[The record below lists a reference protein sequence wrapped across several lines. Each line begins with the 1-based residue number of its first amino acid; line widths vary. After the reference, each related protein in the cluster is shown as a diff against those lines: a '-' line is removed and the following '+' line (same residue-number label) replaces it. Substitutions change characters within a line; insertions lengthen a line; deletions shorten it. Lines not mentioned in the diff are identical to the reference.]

1 MTAFPKTFGMPLM
14 PLIDAVLVFD
24 ASHADE
30 TGTYAIYS
38 IDSAANE
45 RFKQASGT

>member
-1 MTAFPKTFGMPLM
+1 MTAFPKTFGLPLM

-38 IDSAANE
+38 IDSAANV